1 MLTYGCMLRFGSR
14 RKPCL
19 SPLLPRN
26 RLPAGVP
33 LKSLTTLKSLKS
45 LLSPI
50 PLLLSRKPC
59 FCGSFGWKFCCCW
72 SFNDLKVL
80 KDFKDP
86 KVSDVLLR
94 ITSHSILKLAFLRP
108 DYRPP
113 ISGRPSVRTALAC
126 CLAPPNR
133 LCIVSVTLAARLS
146 KSRSMSGRY
155 YRLSVCS
162 NAPASR
168 YGCKLRL
175 SLHNFGNS
183 AK

>member
-1 MLTYGCMLRFGSR
+1 MLTYDCMLRFGSR

-19 SPLLPRN
+19 SPPLPRN
-26 RLPAGVP
+26 RLPAGVS
-33 LKSLTTLKSLKS
+33 LKSLTTLKSLM
-45 LLSPI
+45 SPI
-50 PLLLSRKPC
+50 PLLLYRKPC

-94 ITSHSILKLAFLRP
+94 IASSTVLKLAFLHLG
-108 DYRPP
+108 YRPP
-113 ISGRPSVRTALAC
+113 ISGRPSVRTALAR
-126 CLAPPNR
+126 CLAPPD
-133 LCIVSVTLAARLS
+133 LPCSVGVTPAARLS
-146 KSRSMSGRY
+146 KNRSRTVGY

-162 NAPASR
+162 NAPSSR
-168 YGCKLRL
+168 YGVNLRL

-183 AK
+183 VK